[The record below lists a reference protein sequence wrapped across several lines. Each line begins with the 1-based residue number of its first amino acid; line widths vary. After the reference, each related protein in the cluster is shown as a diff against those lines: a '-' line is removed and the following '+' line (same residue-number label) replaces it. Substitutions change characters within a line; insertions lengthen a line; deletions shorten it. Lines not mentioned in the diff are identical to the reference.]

1 MCSGNTPMSDFE
13 FEEPPASDDGYMDTT
28 AFVSCPYCG
37 AEVEVVLDPGGGPV
51 QEYVEDCEVC
61 CSPWQVVVRYSA
73 DGDAEVSLS
82 READ

>member
-1 MCSGNTPMSDFE
+1 MSEFE
-13 FEEPPASDDGYMDTT
+13 FEEPLSPYEGYVDTA

-37 AEVEVVLDPGGGPV
+37 AEVEIALDPGGGSV

-61 CSPWQVVVRYSA
+61 CSPWQVLVRYDA
-73 DGDAEVSLS
+73 EGQAEVSLS